1 MFFLLTFKETSLPQ
15 LTCSVTGTTDIALK
29 HPHKAYILLK
39 RLKIKFL
46 KMKYMITQ
54 MIDTVEKV
62 VFVSRVGLFSHPLN
76 PNISKLRDKVNILGG
91 PLKEFSI
98 ILFHQLL
105 LWSSCH
111 LIALSPHLLATSSS
125 LPPSELWVLLHSFP
139 VYPFSFHHQSD
150 FSIWFEG
157 PAS

>member
-1 MFFLLTFKETSLPQ
+1 MFFPLTFKETSLPQ

-76 PNISKLRDKVNILGG
+76 PNISKLRGKVNILGG

-105 LWSSCH
+105 L
-111 LIALSPHLLATSSS
+111 
-125 LPPSELWVLLHSFP
+125 
-139 VYPFSFHHQSD
+139 
-150 FSIWFEG
+150 
-157 PAS
+157 